1 MDSGDDDGSADL
13 CDRGERIRIPFLAFS
28 LSCSTLQCRLLAFLV
43 LVAGVDYTIGQDA
56 GGRGDGGGD
65 VR

>member
-1 MDSGDDDGSADL
+1 MTKTMGSGDDDGSEDL
-13 CDRGERIRIPFLAFS
+13 CDRRQKI
-28 LSCSTLQCRLLAFLV
+28 SCSTLQCRLLAFLV
-43 LVAGVDYTIGQDA
+43 TVAGVDYTIGQDA